1 MPPESGVAL
10 QGEFALFLEQNLHK
24 ELLRFTTAGSV
35 DDGKSTLIGRLLHDS
50 KSLYEDQLAS
60 VKKSPVNRSS
70 GPIDFSLVTDGLRAE
85 REQGITIDV
94 GYRYFTTA
102 RRKFIIADT
111 PGHEQ
116 YTRNMAT
123 GASTADLAVI
133 LIDGE
138 KGLLPQTTRH
148 AYIASLLGVP
158 SIVAAINKM
167 DLVGYRED
175 GFLTL
180 KEEFLAL
187 AARLGLRDVECIPLS
202 ALAGDNVVERG
213 ERMPWYAGPTLL
225 EHLETAPIIKPSNTR
240 GFRFPIQ
247 YVIRP
252 HASFRGF
259 AGQMAGGLIRPGD
272 AVTALPSGQRS
283 RVESIVTYEGPVE
296 EAFSPMSVILTLE
309 DQIDLSRGD
318 MLVAPD
324 SPPHA
329 SQRFAATM
337 VWMHAQPL
345 EIGRTYLIKQTAR
358 HVPGRVTRIRH
369 RVNINTLESEA
380 AERLDMN
387 DIGAVELETNNPLF
401 FDPYEQNRTT
411 GSVIAIDPL
420 TNATLGAGMIRENL
434 SESAEKWTRRALPSR
449 ETPITSL
456 ERHRRH
462 GHYPAVILVPARR
475 ALVGRIERALF
486 EEGFEVMVVVEEGG
500 SFVPARTAWS
510 TLYSAGFVVIYQ
522 NPALGSEE
530 RAELKTVAGDR
541 FFDLAELKLPAGDA
555 EALEH
560 ILALGKKLR
569 FPAGA
574 ENSGNVV

>member
-1 MPPESGVAL
+1 MSPEAGIAL
-10 QGEFALFLEQNLHK
+10 RSEFALFLEQNLNK

-70 GPIDFSLVTDGLRAE
+70 GPIDFSLLTDGLRAE

-133 LIDGE
+133 LVDGE

-148 AYIASLLGVP
+148 AYIASLLGIP

-167 DLVGYRED
+167 DLVGYREER
-175 GFLTL
+175 FLTL
-180 KEEFLAL
+180 KEQFLAL
-187 AARLGLRDVECIPLS
+187 AQQLGLEDVECIPIS
-202 ALAGDNVVERG
+202 ALAGDNVVERSA
-213 ERMPWYAGPTLL
+213 RMPWYEGPTLL
-225 EHLETAPIIKPSNTR
+225 EHLETAPITQPANTR
-240 GFRFPIQ
+240 GFRFPVQ

-252 HASFRGF
+252 DANFRGF
-259 AGQMAGGLIRPGD
+259 AGLVAGGAVRPGD

-283 RVESIVTYEGPVE
+283 RVESIVTYDGSLA
-296 EAFSPMSVILTLE
+296 EAFSPMAVTLKLE
-309 DQIDLSRGD
+309 DEIDLSRGD

-324 SPPHA
+324 SQPHE

-337 VWMHAQPL
+337 VWMHAQSL
-345 EIGRTYLIKQTAR
+345 ETGRTYLIKQTAR
-358 HVPGRVTRIRH
+358 QVPGKVTKIRH
-369 RVNINTLESEA
+369 RVNINTLEGEA
-380 AERLDMN
+380 AERLNIN
-387 DIGAVELETNNPLF
+387 DIAAVEIETNRPLF
-401 FDPYEQNRTT
+401 FDSYSENRTT
-411 GSVIAIDPL
+411 GSFIVIDPL

-434 SESAEKWTRRALPSR
+434 PEGGEKWTKRGAASSDS
-449 ETPITSL
+449 PITAL
-456 ERHRRH
+456 ERYQRHR
-462 GHYPAVILVPARR
+462 HYPAVILVDAGAELAR
-475 ALVGRIERALF
+475 RIERALF
-486 EEGFEVMVVVEEGG
+486 DDGFEVMVAGEETGPLA
-500 SFVPARTAWS
+500 SAKSAWS
-510 TLYSAGFVVIYQ
+510 TLHATGFVVVYQ
-522 NPALGSEE
+522 TSSLEAEE
-530 RAELKTVAGDR
+530 RLELKAAAGDR
-541 FFDLAELKLPAGDA
+541 FFDLAELKLVSGGA

-560 ILALGKKLR
+560 ALAFAKTLR
-569 FPAGA
+569 IGA
-574 ENSGNVV
+574 EDETPGR